1 MSEMVRTVGLLKI
14 HGVKIGEKMVLGNY
28 FNNFRC
34 ILTNQEELG
43 LERFTLAVALN
54 SEQIQEP
61 PTEEVDVAS
70 SEEQA

>member
-14 HGVKIGEKMVLGNY
+14 HGVKIGEKMELGNY
-28 FNNFRC
+28 FYNFRC

>member
-1 MSEMVRTVGLLKI
+1 MLEMVRTVGLLKI

-28 FNNFRC
+28 FYNFRC

-54 SEQIQEP
+54 SEQI
-61 PTEEVDVAS
+61 
-70 SEEQA
+70 